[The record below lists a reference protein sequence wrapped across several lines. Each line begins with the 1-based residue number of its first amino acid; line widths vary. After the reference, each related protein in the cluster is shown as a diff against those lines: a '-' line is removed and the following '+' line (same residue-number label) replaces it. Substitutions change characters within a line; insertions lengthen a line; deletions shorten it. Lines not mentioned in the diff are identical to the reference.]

1 MRVPTGE
8 RRRFR
13 VRGWVIALAVVVLV
27 LLFSLRGLAGFYT
40 DYLWFDSLGQGDTW
54 GSLLAAK
61 VVPALV
67 FTVIFFAILFAN
79 LVIADRLAPRFRPM
93 GAPTPEDELV
103 TRYQETTVRFRGRIR
118 IGIAVFFALIAGIG
132 VSSQWQQWILFT
144 NSTEFGVED
153 PQFHKDVGFY
163 VFELPFIKFMIDWL
177 FAGLVIVLLVTA
189 VAHYLNGGIRF
200 QSPGQ
205 RVTPQVKAHL
215 SVIVAVMA
223 LVKTAEYYFSR
234 FELDLSDRGF
244 VDGASYT
251 DVKAQLPALN
261 FLIFV
266 SIIAAALFIWN
277 IWRRGWVL
285 PVIAVGLWAFVSL
298 VVGTIYPA
306 IIQNFKVKPNEF
318 ASERPYIRRNIE
330 ATRQAF
336 DLAGIA
342 VENFDY
348 TPDLEPATVETNLPT
363 LDNARLWDPGVIRS
377 TYQTLQALQTYY
389 RINDVDVDR
398 YDIDGQT
405 TQVLLSARELNT
417 GELPSQSW
425 VNEHIVY
432 THGYGSV
439 AAPSNKA
446 ESDGSPSFVLSEIP
460 PQGETLRL
468 SQKGAE
474 VYLGEGLGGYVIVDA
489 KQKELNYAR
498 QGVRD
503 SLTRYTGKD
512 GVDLGG
518 FIRRAAFA
526 LRFSDPNILISG
538 QITGESRI
546 LLTRDVRERV
556 EKLAPFLDFDADPY
570 PVIANGRT
578 IWVLDGYTTSDQYPY
593 SQQFSGSGGLTG
605 EHNYVRN
612 SVKVTVDAYEGT
624 VKLYVIDPDDP
635 VIRAYEKAFPDL
647 FSSFDSMPAT
657 LKKHLRYPEDLFK
670 LQSNAFSKYHVVE
683 PQRFYTGNERWLLS
697 PDPNEVVSTVA
708 PTSQARSRA
717 SGRAPEISA
726 TTPRQDPYYLYIR
739 LPGDDRESFLIL
751 QPFVPVSKDNQQTR
765 LVSYMTAKS
774 DPRDYGKMKV
784 LVAPQGQQVLGPVQA
799 AANIQKN
806 TEISSEIT
814 LLSQRGS
821 RVVAGGVQ
829 LIPVGESIV
838 YVQPFFTIATNSPNP
853 FPQFQFVATLVQG
866 KSPTKALTVT
876 DALAQLFGAPTTPT
890 TPTTPETPTTPPAPT
905 DRPAAE
911 LLADAAD
918 RFADA
923 EEALRAGD
931 LGRYQQLV
939 GEAQDL
945 VDQAREA
952 LGATGG
958 GGSGGTTTTTAPG
971 TPSTTL
977 PPSAQEASLPGG

>member
-1 MRVPTGE
+1 MRVPTAE

-13 VRGWVIALAVVVLV
+13 FRGWVIALAVVLLV

-40 DYLWFDSLGQGDTW
+40 EYLWFDSLGQGDTW

-79 LVIADRLAPRFRPM
+79 LVIADRLAPRLRPM
-93 GAPTPEDELV
+93 GASTPEDELV
-103 TRYQETTVRFRGRIR
+103 TRYQEVTVRFRGRIR
-118 IGIAVFFALIAGIG
+118 VAVALFFALIAGIG
-132 VSSQWQQWILFT
+132 VSSQWRQWILFT
-144 NSTEFGVED
+144 NRVDFGVKD
-153 PQFHKDVGFY
+153 PQFGKDVGFY

-200 QSPGQ
+200 QSPGT

-215 SVIVAVMA
+215 SVIVALMA

-234 FELDLSDRGF
+234 FELDLSDRGV

-306 IIQNFKVKPNEF
+306 VIQNFKVKPNEF
-318 ASERPYIRRNIE
+318 ANERPYIRRNIN

-336 DLAGIA
+336 NLASIE
-342 VENFDY
+342 VQDFDY
-348 TPDLEPATVETNLPT
+348 TPDLKPEVVEANLPT
-363 LDNARLWDPGVIRS
+363 IDNARLWDPAVIQS

-389 RINDVDVDR
+389 QINDTDVDR

-417 GELPSQSW
+417 AELPSQSW

-439 AAPSNKA
+439 ASPSNKA
-446 ESDGSPSFVLSEIP
+446 ESDGSPDFVLSEIP
-460 PQGETLRL
+460 PQGNALPLTNKG
-468 SQKGAE
+468 SQI
-474 VYLGEGLGGYVIVDA
+474 YFGEGLDGFVIVDA
-489 KQKELNYAR
+489 KQEELNYAR

-503 SLTRYTGKD
+503 SLTRYKGRD
-512 GVDLGG
+512 GVGLNG
-518 FIRRAAFA
+518 FIRQAAFA
-526 LRFSDPNILISG
+526 LRFGDPNILISG

-570 PVIANGRT
+570 PVIVGGKT
-578 IWVLDGYTTSDQYPY
+578 IWILDGYTTSSQYPY

-605 EHNYVRN
+605 DHNYARN

-624 VKLYVIDPDDP
+624 VRMYVIDPDDP
-635 VIRAYEKAFPDL
+635 IIQAYEKAFPDL
-647 FSSFDSMPAT
+647 FSPFDEMPEA
-657 LKKHLRYPEDLFK
+657 LRRHLRYPEDLFK
-670 LQSNAFSKYHVVE
+670 LQSNAFAKYHVVE
-683 PQRFYTGNERWLLS
+683 PRRFYTGNERWLLS

-708 PTSQARSRA
+708 APGNRQQQNTGRS
-717 SGRAPEISA
+717 PEINA
-726 TTPRQDPYYLYIR
+726 ETRRQDPYYLYIR

-765 LVSYMTAKS
+765 LVSFMTAKS
-774 DPRDYGKMKV
+774 DVRDYGQMESF
-784 LVAPQGQQVLGPVQA
+784 VAPQGQQVLGPVQA

-806 TEISSEIT
+806 TAISSEIT

-821 RVVAGGVQ
+821 RVIAGGVQ

-838 YVQPFFTIATNSPNP
+838 YVQPFFTIASNSPNP

-866 KSPTKALTVT
+866 SPPTKGATVAEALGKLFGTAPQSPTTP
-876 DALAQLFGAPTTPT
+876 DTPT
-890 TPTTPETPTTPPAPT
+890 TPGTRTP
-905 DRPAAE
+905 AE
-911 LLADAAD
+911 LLADATQ

-923 EEALRAGD
+923 EEALRGGD
-931 LGRYQQLV
+931 LGRYQELV
-939 GEAQDL
+939 GQAQEL
-945 VDQAREA
+945 VAQAQQQ
-952 LGATGG
+952 LDSGATG
-958 GGSGGTTTTTAPG
+958 
-971 TPSTTL
+971 STTPTSTTSTTSTTR
-977 PPSAQEASLPGG
+977 PPNAQEASVTSP

>member
-13 VRGWVIALAVVVLV
+13 VRGWAIALAVVVLV

-40 DYLWFDSLGQGDTW
+40 DYLWFDSLGQGNTW

-67 FTVIFFAILFAN
+67 FTVIFFAILFVN
-79 LVIADRLAPRFRPM
+79 LVIADRLAPRFRAM
-93 GAPTPEDELV
+93 GTQTPEDELV
-103 TRYQETTVRFRGRIR
+103 TRYLETTASFRGRIR
-118 IGIAVFFALIAGIG
+118 IGVSVFFALIAGIG
-132 VSSQWQQWILFT
+132 VSSQWREWILFT
-144 NSTEFGVED
+144 NRVDFGVKD
-153 PQFHKDVGFY
+153 PQFGKDVGFY

-215 SVIVAVMA
+215 SVILAVMA

-234 FELDLSDRGF
+234 FELDLSDRGV

-251 DVKAQLPALN
+251 DVRAQLPALN

-285 PVIAVGLWAFVSL
+285 PVIAVGLWVFVSL
-298 VVGTIYPA
+298 VVGAIYPA

-318 ASERPYIRRNIE
+318 ANERPYIRRNIA

-336 DLAGIA
+336 DLSDID
-342 VENFDY
+342 VKNFDY
-348 TPDLEPATVETNLPT
+348 TQDLQPATIETNLPT
-363 LDNARLWDPGVIRS
+363 LDNARLWDPSVIRS

-405 TQVLLSARELNT
+405 TQVLLSARELNSA
-417 GELPSQSW
+417 ELPSQSW

-432 THGYGSV
+432 THGYGGV
-439 AAPSNKA
+439 ASPSNKA
-446 ESDGSPSFVLSEIP
+446 ETDGSPAFVLSEIP
-460 PQGETLRL
+460 PQGTALPL
-468 SQKGAE
+468 SGHGAE
-474 VYLGEGLGGYVIVDA
+474 VYLGEGLDNYVIVDA

-498 QGVRD
+498 QGVED
-503 SLTRYTGKD
+503 SRTRYKGRD
-512 GVDLGG
+512 GVDLNG
-518 FIRRAAFA
+518 FFRRAAFA

-538 QITGESRI
+538 QITDKSRI
-546 LLTRDVRERV
+546 LLTRDIRRRV
-556 EKLAPFLDFDADPY
+556 EKLAPFLGFDADPY
-570 PVIANGRT
+570 PVIVGGKT
-578 IWVLDGYTTSDQYPY
+578 TWVLDGYTTSDQYPY
-593 SQQFSGSGGLTG
+593 SQQFTGSGGLAG
-605 EHNYVRN
+605 AHNYVRN

-624 VKLYVIDPDDP
+624 VRFYVIDPDDP
-635 VIRAYEKAFPDL
+635 IIQAYQKAFPDL
-647 FSSFDSMPAT
+647 FSPFGEMPEA

-697 PDPNEVVSTVA
+697 PDPNEVVSTIS
-708 PTSQARSRA
+708 TSAQNRNQTTGRS
-717 SGRAPEISA
+717 PEISA
-726 TTPRQDPYYLYIR
+726 TTRRQDPYYLYIR

-774 DPRDYGKMKV
+774 DLRDYGKMKV

-821 RVVAGGVQ
+821 RVVAGAVQ

-866 KSPTKALTVT
+866 KSPTKGQTVT
-876 DALAQLFGAPTTPT
+876 EALEKLFGDTTPT
-890 TPTTPETPTTPPAPT
+890 TPTTPETPSIPGDQT
-905 DRPAAE
+905 AAE
-911 LLADAAD
+911 LLAGATQ

-923 EEALRAGD
+923 EEALRGGD
-931 LGRYQQLV
+931 LGRYQELV
-939 GEAQDL
+939 GQAQEL
-945 VDQAREA
+945 VAQARQLLQGES
-952 LGATGG
+952 GA
-958 GGSGGTTTTTAPG
+958 SS
-971 TPSTTL
+971 STTSTTSTTR
-977 PPSAQEASLPGG
+977 PPNAQEASLPGR

>member
-13 VRGWVIALAVVVLV
+13 VRGWVIALVVALLV
-27 LLFSLRGLAGFYT
+27 LLFSLRGLASFYT
-40 DYLWFDSLGQGDTW
+40 DYLWFDSLGQGGTW

-79 LVIADRLAPRFRPM
+79 LVIADRIAPRLRPT
-93 GAPTPEDELV
+93 GNPTPEDELV
-103 TRYQETTVRFRGRIR
+103 ARYQDATGRYRGRIR
-118 IGIAVFFALIAGIG
+118 LGVSIFFALIAGIG
-132 VSSQWQQWILFT
+132 VSSQWRQWILFT
-144 NSTEFGVED
+144 NSVDFGIKD
-153 PQFHKDVGFY
+153 PQFGKDVGFY
-163 VFELPFIKFMIDWL
+163 VFQLPFIKFMIDWL

-200 QSPGQ
+200 QSLGR

-215 SVIVAVMA
+215 SVILAVMA

-234 FELDLSDRGF
+234 FELDLSDRGV

-318 ASERPYIRRNIE
+318 ASERPYIARNIQ

-336 DLAGIA
+336 NLSTID
-342 VENFDY
+342 VKNFDY
-348 TPDLEPATVETNLPT
+348 TQDLAPATVETNLPT
-363 LDNARLWDPGVIRS
+363 LDNARLWDPAVIRS

-398 YDIDGQT
+398 YDINGQT
-405 TQVLLSARELNT
+405 TQVLLSARELNSS
-417 GELPSQSW
+417 ELPSQSW

-432 THGYGSV
+432 THGYGAV
-439 AAPSNKA
+439 AAPSNQA
-446 ESDGSPSFVLSEIP
+446 ETDGSPSFVLSEIP
-460 PQGETLRL
+460 PQGDALPL
-468 SQKGAE
+468 SARGAQI
-474 VYLGEGLGGYVIVDA
+474 YLGEGLGGYVIVDA

-498 QGVRD
+498 QGVSD
-503 SLTRYTGKD
+503 SLTRYRGKD
-512 GVDLGG
+512 GVDLSG
-518 FIRRAAFA
+518 FLRRAAFA

-538 QITGESRI
+538 QITDKSRI
-546 LLTRDVRERV
+546 LLTRDIRARV
-556 EKLAPFLDFDADPY
+556 EKLAPFLSFDNDPY
-570 PVIANGRT
+570 PVVAGGKIT
-578 IWVLDGYTTSDQYPY
+578 WVLDGYTTSDQYPY
-593 SQQFSGSGGLTG
+593 SQQFSGSGGLSG
-605 EHNYVRN
+605 DHNYARN
-612 SVKVTVDAYEGT
+612 SVKVTVDAYQGT
-624 VKLYVIDPDDP
+624 VRFYVIDPEDP
-635 VIRAYEKAFPDL
+635 IIQAYQKAFPDL
-647 FSSFDSMPAT
+647 FSDFGSMPAT

-670 LQSNAFSKYHVVE
+670 LQSNAFAKYHVVE

-697 PDPNEVVSTVA
+697 PDPNEVVSTIA
-708 PTSQARSRA
+708 TSAQSRNRA
-717 SGRAPEISA
+717 SGRAPEITA

-774 DPRDYGKMKV
+774 DPRDYGKMKA

-821 RVVAGGVQ
+821 RVIAGAVQ

-838 YVQPFFTIATNSPNP
+838 YVQPFFTIATSGPNP

-866 KSPTKALTVT
+866 KSPTKGQTVT
-876 DALAQLFGAPTTPT
+876 EALQRLFGNAP
-890 TPTTPETPTTPPAPT
+890 PTTPETPTTPQTPTAPSGKS
-905 DRPAAE
+905 AAQ
-911 LLADAAD
+911 LLDEAAQ
-918 RFADA
+918 RFSDA
-923 EEALRAGD
+923 ENALRGGD
-931 LGRYQQLV
+931 LGRYQDLV
-939 GEAQDL
+939 TQAQDL
-945 VDQAREA
+945 VTQARQLIE
-952 LGATGG
+952 GQQGSSSAT
-958 GGSGGTTTTTAPG
+958 STS
-971 TPSTTL
+971 STTSTTRA
-977 PPSAQEASLPGG
+977 PNAQQASFARR